1 MYLWKT
7 DAQSATAQGRFLA
20 DENSD
25 AARKA
30 AEGHGL
36 SSCRIG
42 VVISDDCSSSDVAKV
57 LARTCEHFGTERGPE
72 NKVGKVSITIIA
84 ARSGFVLR
92 ENASLPVWCEGIG
105 DVDPLRFHYFVVPK
119 SGNATMEPRPEIVE
133 WLARA
138 GARGKI
144 VLLSLEADT
153 ARVSEAEVQPDSRAD
168 SRADAQGNSAAN
180 LHANSPVTSQT
191 KGEVPHVSAA
201 REEDR
206 CEGGQE
212 QAIAATENASA
223 GESGHAGDTA
233 QAGSVFDKATP
244 SERIKA
250 TVEWL
255 NENYGSRISISNM
268 AERALMS
275 ERNFLR
281 RFRAEIGHTPHEYL
295 SQIRLESAR
304 QLLVTTALP
313 VDKIARHCGLFNG
326 DHLRK
331 HFLKRFGMSPAEY
344 RTTRFNALHSLGRT
358 RIDPDR

>member
-1 MYLWKT
+1 MYLWNT
-7 DAQSATAQGRFLA
+7 DAQSATPQGRFRA
-20 DENSD
+20 DENSE

-30 AEGHGL
+30 AARDSQ

-42 VVISDDCSSSDVAKV
+42 VVISDDCSPSDVAKV
-57 LARTCEHFGTERGPE
+57 LAHTCEHFGKEWGSA
-72 NKVGKVSITIIA
+72 NNVGKFSITIIA

-92 ENASLPVWCEGIG
+92 ENACLPVWCEGIC

-119 SGNATMEPRPEIVE
+119 SGKGTMEPRPEIVE

-153 ARVSEAEVQPDSRAD
+153 VHVSEPEALASPQAKGQLPYA
-168 SRADAQGNSAAN
+168 SA
-180 LHANSPVTSQT
+180 T
-191 KGEVPHVSAA
+191 
-201 REEDR
+201 REEERSEPAPD
-206 CEGGQE
+206 ET
-212 QAIAATENASA
+212 IASSA
-223 GESGHAGDTA
+223 GELERACDTS
-233 QAGSVFDKATP
+233 QAGSVLEKPTP

-250 TVEWL
+250 TVAWL
-255 NENYGSRISISNM
+255 NENYGSRVSISDM
-268 AERALMS
+268 AERTLMS

-281 RFRAEIGHTPHEYL
+281 RFRAEMGHTPHEYL

-344 RTTRFNALHSLGRT
+344 RTAHFNALHVLGSAEAHA
-358 RIDPDR
+358 DPKPDR